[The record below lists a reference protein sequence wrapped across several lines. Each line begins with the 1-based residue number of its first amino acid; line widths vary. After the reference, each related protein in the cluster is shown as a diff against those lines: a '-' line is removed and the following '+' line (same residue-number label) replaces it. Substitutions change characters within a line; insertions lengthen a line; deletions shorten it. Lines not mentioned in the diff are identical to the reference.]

1 MFRYLILNIVL
12 LSSIVYG
19 NIIEDKVKNI
29 IGDRSY
35 NINSKLI
42 HFLYKDQNKFIINKK
57 IKYYKLFNSL
67 KKNGLLNLKLKKPQD
82 ITITYQINSNFMMG
96 YYILNNIMHSLGYNY
111 YLTKEFN
118 KKDDVLEWK
127 IIFKAEYM
135 MDSVFFLKEL
145 KKENCKI
152 LEINNIGFNNW
163 VYKIDCKKI
172 SFSETMKIDINEKVK
187 FQKPLRPYF
196 LKIENNAEVLE
207 VKSTKLNHW
216 FPSIVFF
223 DKDLNILKV
232 IKKNRQYRKFK
243 IIIPVNS
250 KYIKIT
256 DLHNLINI
264 KRGLTITVKGKEK

>member
-1 MFRYLILNIVL
+1 MFRYFIINIILF
-12 LSSIVYG
+12 SSILYG

-29 IGDRSY
+29 IGDKSY
-35 NINSKLI
+35 NVNSKLI
-42 HFLYKDQNKFIINKK
+42 HFLYKNEKKFLINNK

-82 ITITYQINSNFMMG
+82 ITITYQLNSNFMMG

-111 YLTKEFN
+111 YITKEFN
-118 KKDDVLEWK
+118 KKSDILKWK

-145 KKENCKI
+145 KRENCKI
-152 LEINNIGFNNW
+152 LEIKNIALNNW
-163 VYKIDCKKI
+163 VYKIDCKNI
-172 SFSETMKIDINEKVK
+172 SLREAIKIDTNEKVK

-196 LKIENNAEVLE
+196 LKLKNNAEVLE

-232 IKKNRQYRKFK
+232 IKKNRQYRMFNAK
-243 IIIPVNS
+243 IPADS
-250 KYIKIT
+250 RYIKIT
-256 DLHNLINI
+256 DLNNLINI
-264 KRGLTITVKGKEK
+264 KRGLTIIVKGENR

>member
-1 MFRYLILNIVL
+1 MFRYFILNIVL

-29 IGDRSY
+29 IGVRDY

-42 HFLYKDQNKFIINKK
+42 HFLYKNENKFIINND

-67 KKNGLLNLKLKKPQD
+67 KKNGLLNLKLKQPQD
-82 ITITYQINSNFMMG
+82 ITITYQINNNFMMG

-111 YLTKEFN
+111 YLTQEFN
-118 KKDDVLEWK
+118 KKNNILKWK

-145 KKENCKI
+145 KKKSCKI
-152 LEINNIGFNNW
+152 LDISNVGFNNW
-163 VYKIDCKKI
+163 VYKIDCKEI
-172 SFSETMKIDINEKVK
+172 SLNETLKIDINERVK

-196 LKIENNAEVLE
+196 LKIENNGEVLE
-207 VKSTKLNHW
+207 VKSNKLNHW

-232 IKKNRQYRKFK
+232 IKKNIQYRKVK
-243 IIIPVNS
+243 IIIPINS
-250 KYIKIT
+250 KYIRIT
-256 DLHNLINI
+256 DLYNLINI
-264 KRGLTITVKGKEK
+264 KRGLTITVKGEEK